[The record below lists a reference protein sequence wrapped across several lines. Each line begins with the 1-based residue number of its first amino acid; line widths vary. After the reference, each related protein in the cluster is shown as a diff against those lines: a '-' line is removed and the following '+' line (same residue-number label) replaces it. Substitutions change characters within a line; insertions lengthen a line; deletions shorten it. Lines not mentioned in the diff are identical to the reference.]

1 VSSTTRVTHRL
12 EASSSGESV
21 RTDFEGHEWHRTVL
35 MKQSI
40 VALGQARQDLGA
52 NSRHVTPLH
61 AQGSGGEATLR
72 DVRPAGKPK
81 LHDDAGPAFA
91 EHARAHLGSDYA
103 ARRVDCGQVDPE
115 GAPTRRRSAPKNE
128 RPSPARPRDTMAA
141 SAFDR
146 AARSP
151 RRQHG
156 CARETTHHEGPPR
169 AGKVTVTIAAMMKKW
184 LRLGLRRRASE
195 LRLRRQTG

>member
-1 VSSTTRVTHRL
+1 MRHLHAGVDDGDDHARAVEPAIPVLIRADQRHALRERRSVDRVFDHARDPQARGL
-12 EASSSGESV
+12 ELGESV

-115 GAPTRRRSAPKNE
+115 GCPNEEKERSEERATEPGAPS
-128 RPSPARPRDTMAA
+128 
-141 SAFDR
+141 
-146 AARSP
+146 
-151 RRQHG
+151 
-156 CARETTHHEGPPR
+156 
-169 AGKVTVTIAAMMKKW
+169 
-184 LRLGLRRRASE
+184 
-195 LRLRRQTG
+195 